1 MAIGRYA
8 LGAVSERMGLRS
20 AVALYI
26 LAAGCAQFV
35 LVAIDQVTVIL
46 VVLGVCG
53 FFLAPLFP
61 SGIVLLVSRTPPQDR
76 VGMVAAVIAMGQIG
90 GAVVPFGMG
99 LLATHLGIQYLL
111 HVTLGLSVALLVLW
125 AIVSRL
131 GR

>member
-26 LAAGCAQFV
+26 ITAGCAQVV
-35 LVAIDQVTVIL
+35 LLAIDQVLGTL

-61 SGIVLLVSRTPPQDR
+61 SGIVLLASQTPPQDR
-76 VGMVAAVIAMGQIG
+76 VGIVAAVIAMGQIG
-90 GAVVPFGMG
+90 GAVVPLGMG

-111 HVTLGLSVALLVLW
+111 HVTLGLSVALFVLW

-131 GR
+131 R

>member
-8 LGAVSERMGLRS
+8 LGTVSERMGLRS

-26 LAAGCAQFV
+26 LAAGCAQVV
-35 LVAIDQVTVIL
+35 LVAIDQITVTL

-53 FFLAPLFP
+53 LFLAPLFP
-61 SGIVLLVSRTPPQDR
+61 SGIVLLVSQTPPQDR
-76 VGMVAAVIAMGQIG
+76 VGMVAAIIAMGQIG
-90 GAVVPFGMG
+90 GAIVPFGMG